1 MDKLASLGTGIQETA
16 TQTVTLYTPLLLRNA
31 DYIRATKKETFAYG
45 PHERHQLDV
54 YHAPKPSIKHGRKP
68 VLIFIYGGGFI
79 HGAKTLPTA
88 NGLCHAN
95 IATFFANNYG
105 YTVVVPDYRLVSH
118 GGRFPSGGEELAL
131 ATEWILQNGLGGAAG
146 PDEALDL
153 YMLGNSAGGVNVLT
167 LLLHESCDATRKK
180 LLTGTGTRLRGAI
193 ALAPPLH
200 FHQHASFR
208 DGMLDAYF
216 PDHRANCP
224 FGLLQ
229 AIKASAPFDWVKAG
243 VRLLLLDAEWD
254 PVDEIRKPK
263 DDFVREW
270 LSLGD
275 NASRSALAVDT
286 VMGMNHVSPFVS
298 LGTGIERE
306 EVWGHQA
313 AAFMENI
320 RRIEVK

>member
-1 MDKLASLGTGIQETA
+1 MDQLPSFGTGIQETA
-16 TQTVTLYTPLLLRNA
+16 APTVQLYTPLLLRNA
-31 DYIRATKKETFAYG
+31 DHIRATKKETFAYG

-54 YHAPKPSIKHGRKP
+54 YYAANPSIKHGRRP

-88 NGLCHAN
+88 DGLCHAN

-131 ATEWILQNGLGGAAG
+131 ATEWILKNGVGGDGAG
-146 PDEALDL
+146 EALDL
-153 YMLGNSAGGVNVLT
+153 YMVGNSAGGVNVLT
-167 LLLHESCDATRKK
+167 LLLHESCEATRKK
-180 LLTGTGTRLRGAI
+180 LLSGTGTRLRGAI

-200 FHQHASFR
+200 FHDHGPHR
-208 DGMLDAYF
+208 KGMLEAYF

-229 AIKASAPFDWVKAG
+229 ASKASAPFDWVKAG
-243 VRLLLLDAEWD
+243 VRLLLLDAELD

-263 DDFVREW
+263 DAFVTEW

-286 VMGMNHVSPFVS
+286 VVGMNHVSPFVS

-306 EVWGHQA
+306 EVWGHQV

-320 RRIEVK
+320 RRIEVR